1 MTQTPEEM
9 KRKAWAFFLAQG
21 LTKEGTAGLM
31 GNLVA
36 ESAGFYPNR
45 VEFLC
50 LRRLREAGKIYT
62 DATYTAFVDDGTI
75 TREEF
80 LHPLPG
86 KIYGYA
92 LAQWSTPARKAGLY
106 DLCKSRGVSIA
117 DLQAQ
122 LDYLMYE
129 LTHSYPRLLAL
140 LRDTRDILAASNAVL
155 TQFEQPADTGAAVR
169 QIRYSYAKQV
179 YDAFH
184 QGGDDMGTE
193 TAISKVIKIAE
204 QEIGY
209 LEKKSNAD
217 LDSKTANAGSG
228 NFTKYWRDTYPQY
241 QGQPW
246 CADFVSWCMM
256 KAFGLETAKKLL
268 QHWPFVYCPT
278 LAAKTTNKT
287 PVRGSVV
294 LFYRGGTYAHTGL
307 VTAVNG
313 NTITTIE
320 GNTSGA
326 SGVIPNGGGV
336 CKKSY
341 GLSGLSAM
349 TKYYVPDYSIVSGE
363 DTDMMYYV
371 RSSWLDTGSQT
382 FKGLDLSKAKAS
394 ARKNKQ
400 LYVFDATGKII
411 WPVHKTVKARIERA
425 VLWANA
431 VAKDPRHGYDNREG
445 HRWAQH
451 GDFACS
457 TLVITAYDQAG
468 VPVRSK
474 GATVTAN
481 MRDAFIAA
489 GFKDVTASVDFRTC
503 KGMERGDVLLTPGE
517 HTEIYIGSKRLI
529 GARGN
534 ATGSGPENGKPG
546 DQGGEIVKG
555 AYYDYPWKICLRYVG
570 LPKTHKVQAGSF
582 SHKDNAVNL
591 QKAIKAK
598 TGAAMAVT
606 RAGGW
611 YVVRSEAMTKDE
623 AEALKA
629 KLRASGFDAV
639 TVSA

>member
-1 MTQTPEEM
+1 MSISFNDDAARIWKFLISNGMTD
-9 KRKAWAFFLAQG
+9 
-21 LTKEGTAGLM
+21 EGAAGMM
-31 GNLVA
+31 GNLFA
-36 ESAGFYPNR
+36 ESGLKAMR
-45 VEFLC
+45 LEDLC
-50 LRRLREAGKIYT
+50 KQRYKERRGKVYT
-62 DATYTAFVDDGTI
+62 DSTYMAFVDDGTI
-75 TREEF
+75 SREEF
-80 LHPLPG
+80 LRPMGL
-86 KIYGYA
+86 KYA
-92 LAQWSTPARKAGLY
+92 WGLAQWTTPSRKAGLY
-106 DLCKSRGVSIA
+106 DLCKQRGVSIA
-117 DLQAQ
+117 DLQTQ

-129 LTHSYPRLLAL
+129 LENSYVSLLTTLKSTH
-140 LRDTRDILAASNAVL
+140 DILAASNAVL
-155 TQFEQPADTGAAVR
+155 TKFEQPADTGAAVR

-184 QGGDDMGTE
+184 QGGDDTGTE
-193 TAISKVIKIAE
+193 TAISKVIGIAE

-209 LEKKSNAD
+209 LEKKSNAY
-217 LDSKTANAGSG
+217 LDDKTANAGST
-228 NFTKYWRDTYPQY
+228 NITKYWDMLYPAY

-246 CADFVSWCMM
+246 CAIFISYLFY

-287 PVRGSVV
+287 PVQGSVI
-294 LFYRGGTYAHTGL
+294 LFYRNGTYAHTGL
-307 VTAVNG
+307 VVSVNG

-349 TKYYVPDYSIVSGE
+349 TKYYVPDYSIVSE

-425 VLWANA
+425 VQWENA
-431 VAKDPRHGYDNREG
+431 IQKDGRHGYSNTEAG
-445 HRWAQH
+445 RWGQK
-451 GDFACS
+451 GDYACS
-457 TLVITAYDQAG
+457 SLQIIAYQQAG
-468 VPVRSK
+468 VPVKTK

-489 GFKDVTASVDFRTC
+489 GFRDVTDSVNFITA
-503 KGMERGDVLLTPGE
+503 KGLRRGDVLLVPGK
-517 HTEIYIGSKRLI
+517 HTEMYIGAKRLI

-534 ATGSGPENGKPG
+534 ATGDGPENGKAG
-546 DQGGEIVKG
+546 DQTGGEIVKSG
-555 AYYDYPWKICLRYVG
+555 YYNYPWTICLRYVG
-570 LPKTHKVQAGSF
+570 LPKNTRIQCGSF
-582 SHKDNAVNL
+582 KQRSNAEKLVENL
-591 QKAIKAK
+591 RRKFDCNAK
-598 TGAAMAVT
+598 VEKVDE
-606 RAGGW
+606 W
-611 YVVRSEAMTKDE
+611 YVVRTPKLTREDAVALRKKMLAAGYEA
-623 AEALKA
+623 AL
-629 KLRASGFDAV
+629 FDA
-639 TVSA
+639 